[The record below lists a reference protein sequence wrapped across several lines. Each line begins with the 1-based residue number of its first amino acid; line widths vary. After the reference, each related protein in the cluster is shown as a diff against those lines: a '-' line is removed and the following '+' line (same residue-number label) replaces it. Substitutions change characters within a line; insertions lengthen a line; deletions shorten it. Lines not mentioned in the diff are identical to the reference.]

1 MTDINKIGPR
11 GEAIAVRFLESKGYQ
26 ILERNYRYKQAE
38 VDIMACNEQ
47 FLVIVEV
54 KSRSSLW
61 FGAPEAAINAQKI
74 EQLCL
79 AAGYYQ
85 ELHDIRKEIR
95 FDVITVHFP
104 KEKTARLRHI
114 PDAFHG

>member
-1 MTDINKIGPR
+1 MTDLNNIGPR
-11 GEAIAVRFLESKGYQ
+11 GEAIAVRYLESKGFQ
-26 ILERNYRYKQAE
+26 ILERNYRFKRAE
-38 VDIMACNEQ
+38 VDIIASNDQ

-54 KSRSSLW
+54 KSRTSLW
-61 FGAPEAAINAQKI
+61 YGAPEAAINAQKI
-74 EQLCL
+74 EQLCI

-95 FDVITVHFP
+95 FDVTTVHFP
-104 KEKTARLRHI
+104 KDKTARIRHI